1 MSGFDLFNILDLLE
15 TRGEEFVNQMISGF
29 SCAKN
34 PEVSDFL
41 KKRAVDF
48 AKKKISIT
56 YLVANQEKRLA
67 AFFTLA
73 HKPLMIQDEGLS
85 QSVRRKLARYSY
97 YDGKTFSLSAFLI
110 AQFARNDLFLHEDL
124 SGNDLMNTV
133 FDVLGNIQR
142 AIGGGVV
149 YLECEDNAKL
159 LRFYEGEQNEFRIF
173 GRRSISPREYY
184 LQLIRFV

>member
-1 MSGFDLFNILDLLE
+1 MIHYEILNILNMLE
-15 TRGEEFVNQMISGF
+15 EHGEEFVSRIISGF

-34 PEVSDFL
+34 PEVCEFL
-41 KKRAVDF
+41 KKNAIDF

-56 YLVANQEKRLA
+56 YFALTESGDLI

-85 QSVRRKLARYSY
+85 QTVRRKLARYSY

-110 AQFARNDLFLHEDL
+110 AQFARNDSFSSEDL
-124 SGNDLMNTV
+124 SGDDLMNTV

-142 AIGGGVV
+142 AIGGGAV

-159 LRFYEGEQNEFRIF
+159 LRFYEGEQNGFRIF